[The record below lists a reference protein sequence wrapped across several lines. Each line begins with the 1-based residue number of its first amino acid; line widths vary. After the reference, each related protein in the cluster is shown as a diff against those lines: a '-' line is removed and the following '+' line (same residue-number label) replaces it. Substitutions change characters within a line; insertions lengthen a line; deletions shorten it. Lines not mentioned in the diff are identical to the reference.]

1 MKNLRE
7 NQNAASNSAM
17 PFPSFNMTIP
27 AIVQALIGESP
38 VDLTAPK
45 TASVP
50 TSFHAQGAFPVQA
63 LSVDVKGLG
72 VLPPF
77 LQAPDAG
84 QLCELATAAAFG
96 LRDQTL
102 LDKAVRD
109 TSEIKASSITISG
122 WDAVWPGIEASA
134 QQAMGLQ
141 GVALQAHLHNALI
154 YGPGQFFKMHQ
165 DTEKMPGMVLTLV
178 LVWPCAHLGG
188 HLVLHQGDDVHRFQ
202 SEHLHTDQI
211 QWCAF
216 YADCHHE
223 VRPVQQGHRV
233 ALTFNVVLHTDSTQ
247 TKTAHSPVLQAAL
260 QQHFEGQDGASS
272 KQRLV
277 VFLDHEYSQKGLSWG
292 LLKGNDRTHA
302 QALRSAADALGLR
315 VYLALAEIHEMWT
328 ADLSDVDY
336 RRPHNRQAEPE
347 REELIEHSTTLDH
360 WVDTDNVAQKLG
372 HLQVRDLDI
381 VCLRDTDEDDL
392 VTSEYEGYMGNYGE
406 TLDYWYRRAAVVLWP
421 QSSELL
427 QQFDL
432 DFDKALKALVAL
444 ASQPEHAAKVLS
456 TVQAVKARLLP
467 FKCEDPQR
475 FTNQC
480 QIAAS
485 LSDPQLSLEL
495 LETASAWVFGSG
507 HVGGLAVL
515 VKAHG
520 QKFCDE
526 LLSRWLQN
534 HALEQQVKS
543 VLSEWTHSYGSTTL
557 RLHLLGKTELIPT
570 MLQAGLDMVWVER
583 FAQARCQLWQQLET
597 QWMTLTPHARDT
609 AWPWRSQF
617 AAELIRIGLL
627 LPSTQL
633 AADVVRQL
641 NEGLGTHSLVVL
653 SPMLIELDK
662 AAHAVAG
669 WSTLRERVKQAL
681 DLSLSNALPELGDW
695 SMAVPVMRCQCADC
709 RQVMTFLTNHD
720 SANVVLAMAEAR
732 RKHVLEEF
740 GQSGLGLAME
750 VLRQGSPHKLRITKP
765 TNLREKAEQQRVQH
779 EQWRAA
785 LG

>member
-1 MKNLRE
+1 
-7 NQNAASNSAM
+7 
-17 PFPSFNMTIP
+17 MTIP
-27 AIVQALIGESP
+27 AIVQALIAEP
-38 VDLTAPK
+38 PLDLSTPKK
-45 TASVP
+45 TASAP
-50 TSFHAQGAFPVQA
+50 PSFHAQGAFPVQA

-72 VLPPF
+72 ALPPF
-77 LQAPDAG
+77 LQAPDLG
-84 QLCELATAAAFG
+84 RLCELASAASFG

-102 LDKAVRD
+102 LDTTVRD
-109 TSEIKASSITISG
+109 TSEIKASSITLSG
-122 WDAVWPGIEASA
+122 WDAVWPDIEASV

-141 GVALQAHLHNALI
+141 GVPLQAHLHNALI

-188 HLVLHQGDDVHRFQ
+188 HLMLHQGDDVHRFQ

-233 ALTFNVVLHTDSTQ
+233 VLTFNVVLRPDSKQ
-247 TKTAHSPVLQAAL
+247 AKTAHSPALQMAL
-260 QQHFEGQDGASS
+260 QQHFEGQDGVSS
-272 KQRLV
+272 KKRLV
-277 VFLDHEYSQKGLSWG
+277 VYLDHEYSKKGLSWG

-302 QALRSAADALGLR
+302 QALRSAADTLGLR

-336 RRPHNRQAEPE
+336 RGRRNIQAEPE
-347 REELIEHSTTLDH
+347 RDELIEHSTTLDH
-360 WVDTDNVAQKLG
+360 WVDADNVVQKMG
-372 HLQVRDLDI
+372 HLQVRDHDI
-381 VCLRDTDEDDL
+381 VSIRETDEDDL
-392 VTSEYEGYMGNYGE
+392 VNSEYEGYMGNYGE

-421 QSSELL
+421 QASELL

-432 DFDKALKALVAL
+432 DADKALQALVTL
-444 ASQPEHAAKVLS
+444 AGQPAQAAKVLS
-456 TVQAVKARLLP
+456 TVQAVKARLLR
-467 FKCEDPQR
+467 FQSEDPQR
-475 FTNQC
+475 FTDQC

-485 LSDPQLSLEL
+485 LSDPQLALEL
-495 LETASAWVFGSG
+495 LETASPWVFGAG
-507 HVGGLAVL
+507 HAGGLAVL
-515 VKAHG
+515 VKAYG

-526 LLSRWLQN
+526 LLSRWLQK
-534 HALEQQVKS
+534 HDLERQIKS
-543 VLSEWTHSYGSTTL
+543 VLSEWTHSYGDTTF
-557 RLHLLGKTELIPT
+557 REHLLGQTELIPT
-570 MLQAGLDMVWVER
+570 MMQAGLDLSWIER
-583 FAQARCQLWQQLET
+583 FAQARCQLWQQLEA

-617 AAELIRIGLL
+617 ASELIRIGLL

-633 AADVVRQL
+633 AAGVVRQL

-681 DLSLSNALPELGDW
+681 DLSLAKALPEQGDW
-695 SMAVPVMRCQCADC
+695 SMVVPVMRCQCTDC
-709 RQVMTFLTNHD
+709 RQVMTFLKNHD
-720 SANVVLAMAEAR
+720 SANVLLAMAEAR
-732 RKHVLEEF
+732 RKHILEEF
-740 GQSGLGLAME
+740 GQSGLRLAME

-765 TNLREKAEQQRVQH
+765 ANLREKAAQQRVQH

-785 LG
+785 LD